1 MKKKLKTILLI
12 DDDTPTNY
20 YHEVILQDAKC
31 TENVVIQYSSDRALD
46 YFRTLKNNKLPYPE
60 LVSLDMNMPGWDGF
74 EFIEMLQTFFP
85 GTKDKMKIV
94 ILTSLP
100 EAPSL
105 QEIELNDQIVGV
117 KSKPLTEEV
126 VWDLIQTHFSSNSSL
141 LAL

>member
-60 LVSLDMNMPGWDGF
+60 LVFLDMNMPGWDGF

-105 QEIELNDQIVGV
+105 QEIELNNQIVGV

>member
-20 YHEVILQDAKC
+20 YHQIILQDANC

-46 YFRTLKNNKLPYPE
+46 YFRTLKNNNQPFPE
-60 LVSLDMNMPGWDGF
+60 LVFLDMNMPGWDGF
-74 EFIEMLQTFFP
+74 QFIEMLQTFFP
-85 GTKDKMKIV
+85 STKDKIKIV

-105 QEIELNDQIVGV
+105 QKIELDNQIVGV
-117 KSKPLTEEV
+117 KSKPLTEKV
-126 VWDLIQTHFSSNSSL
+126 VLELIQTHFSTNSSL
-141 LAL
+141 MVF

>member
-60 LVSLDMNMPGWDGF
+60 LVFLDMNMPGWDGF

>member
-46 YFRTLKNNKLPYPE
+46 YFRTLKNNKLPFPE
-60 LVSLDMNMPGWDGF
+60 LVFLDMNMPGWDGF

-85 GTKDKMKIV
+85 STKDKMKIV

-105 QEIELNDQIVGV
+105 REIQLDSQIVGV
-117 KSKPLTEEV
+117 KSKPLTEKI
-126 VWDLIQTHFSSNSSL
+126 VWDLIQTHFPSSSSL

>member
-60 LVSLDMNMPGWDGF
+60 LVFLDMNMPGWDGF

-105 QEIELNDQIVGV
+105 QQIELNNQIVGV

-126 VWDLIQTHFSSNSSL
+126 VWDLIQTHFSSNSPL

>member
-1 MKKKLKTILLI
+1 MKNKLKTILLI

-20 YHEVILQDAKC
+20 YHEVILQDANC

-46 YFRTLKNNKLPYPE
+46 YFRALKNNNLPFPE
-60 LVSLDMNMPGWDGF
+60 LVFLDMNMPGWDGF

-85 GTKDKMKIV
+85 STKDKMKIV

-105 QEIELNDQIVGV
+105 QEIELSNQIIGV
-117 KSKPLTEEV
+117 KSKPLTEKV

-141 LAL
+141 VTL